1 MAGGIGPVKR
11 YVVFDLEA
19 TSWRR
24 GAEEAP
30 SEIIEIGAVRFD
42 QPEPKSRPALEF
54 QSFVKLFMAPK
65 PSAFC
70 TEPTTIRQGDV
81 DRAPLF
87 PEVLEVFHRWAG
99 QDGGFTLLAWGDCDG
114 AQIGRDCRKHGIEN
128 PFAEVPYVN
137 AKKVFAGHL
146 GLSRAGGLGGAL
158 KRMALPRE
166 GTAHRAIDDARSVVR
181 ILRAGIA
188 EAL

>member
-1 MAGGIGPVKR
+1 MQR

-19 TSWRR
+19 TCWRR
-24 GAEEAP
+24 GAEQAL

-42 QPEPKSRPALEF
+42 QPAPKDRPAPEF
-54 QSFVKLFMAPK
+54 QSFVKPFMAPK
-65 PSAFC
+65 LSAFC
-70 TEPTTIRQGDV
+70 TELTTIRQSNV
-81 DRAPLF
+81 DRAPRF
-87 PEVLEVFHRWAG
+87 PEALEAFHRWAG
-99 QDGGFTLLAWGDCDG
+99 QDGGFTLMAWGDYDG
-114 AQIGRDCRKHGIEN
+114 AQIGRDCRNHEIEN

-137 AKKVFAGHL
+137 VKKVFAGHL
-146 GLSRAGGLGGAL
+146 GLSQAGGLGGAL
-158 KRMALPRE
+158 KRMGLTRE